1 MLACG
6 KQSVRLP
13 WHLLHS
19 LRISAKV
26 VSISLRLLRLW
37 MSDASIDGMYYPGP
51 SRFPT
56 NKAWFVGTEKIKS
69 DSYVLRTLF
78 FMANMVDASFF
89 SGFA

>member
-26 VSISLRLLRLW
+26 VIISLRLLRLW
-37 MSDASIDGMYYPGP
+37 MSDASIACTTTPSP

-78 FMANMVDASFF
+78 FYGEYGSWVPRR
-89 SGFA
+89 